1 LYVKGLY
8 SDFSQIF
15 TNIIKNAIDAM
26 YRTEKKVLT
35 VKTQKDDGFAIVEIT
50 DTGTGIPDDILP
62 KIWDMFFTTKPTI
75 YTRSDTSEPVGT
87 GIGLATVRRLAEKYN
102 IQIDVKTKVG
112 EGTSF
117 ILKIPLAK
125 EQTKVGGSYNDK
137 ENLA

>member
-1 LYVKGLY
+1 MMC
-8 SDFSQIF
+8 FS
-15 TNIIKNAIDAM
+15 
-26 YRTEKKVLT
+26 
-35 VKTQKDDGFAIVEIT
+35 
-50 DTGTGIPDDILP
+50 
-62 KIWDMFFTTKPTI
+62 FFTTKPTI